1 MTKARLIW
9 FIVLMCVWIGGEV
22 VGETNDPSQLR
33 RSYKFGC
40 WYGFKEIRG
49 TGLPELLLIANAC
62 QSSEAAVARLSVV
75 DVISCD
81 CLRSKYYLVVVD
93 EDETGSTR
101 RIYRWIAYDP
111 TAEKSYEFD
120 NSLDLE
126 DYVKDDY
133 TEVANGD
140 SATALNCVEA
150 VITILSPNLPV
161 FFLEECGDLT
171 KLTSAINGHR
181 LWEKVAVDDPLH
193 LIVGSAKCSGA
204 SMRRL
209 MEFADSTDS
218 LTAWQR
224 ECDSLACSP
233 IPDNRECAGQCFTR
247 VTWSPSEGML
257 IRWRVSVD
265 ANGLRIDACD
275 FLTDFAG
282 TGFAL
287 P

>member
-9 FIVLMCVWIGGEV
+9 CMVLVCVWVGGD
-22 VGETNDPSQLR
+22 VGGGTNDPAQLR
-33 RSYKFGC
+33 LSYGFGN
-40 WYGFKEIRG
+40 WYGFKQIRG
-49 TGLPELLLIANAC
+49 TGVPDSLLETDRC
-62 QSSEAAVARLSVV
+62 EFSETALARLSVV

-81 CLRSKYYLVVVD
+81 CLQSKYYLVVIM
-93 EDETGSTR
+93 EDELGSTG
-101 RIYRWIAYDP
+101 RIFRWIAYDP
-111 TAEKSYEFD
+111 TTEQSKEFE

-126 DYVKDDY
+126 AYVNADYVN
-133 TEVANGD
+133 VANGD
-140 SATALNCVEA
+140 SAAASNCIES

-171 KLTSAINGHR
+171 KLSSAINGHR
-181 LWEKVAVDDPLH
+181 LWEKVAEDDSMC
-193 LIVGSAKCSGA
+193 LIIGSARCSGV
-204 SMRRL
+204 SMRKL
-209 MEFADSTDS
+209 KAFADSTDS

-265 ANGLRIDACD
+265 ANGLRIDTCD

-282 TGFAL
+282 TGFAF

>member
-1 MTKARLIW
+1 
-9 FIVLMCVWIGGEV
+9 MCNWIGGVET
-22 VGETNDPSQLR
+22 GGGTNDPVQLR
-33 RSYKFGC
+33 LSYGFGN
-40 WYGFKEIRG
+40 WYGFKQIRD
-49 TGLPELLLIANAC
+49 TGVPDLLLETDGC
-62 QSSEAAVARLSVV
+62 GFSEEALARLSVV
-75 DVISCD
+75 DVISCE
-81 CLRSKYYLVVVD
+81 CLESKYYLVVVN
-93 EDETGSTR
+93 EDEAGSTG
-101 RIYRWIAYDP
+101 RIFRWIAYEP
-111 TAEKSYEFD
+111 TAEQSCEFD

-133 TEVANGD
+133 TEVLNGD
-140 SATALNCVEA
+140 SAIALNCVEA

-181 LWEKVAVDDPLH
+181 LWEKVAVDDPIC

-257 IRWRVSVD
+257 IRWRVAVD

-282 TGFAL
+282 TGFAF